1 MSKELRTSVKI
12 GRMEMKNPVTT
23 ASGTFG
29 SGLDMTDY
37 VDLNRLG
44 AITIK
49 GTTLTQR
56 DGTLPPRI
64 VESRSAIVASVGLE
78 NPGVDTVIRDI
89 IPKVAKYD
97 SPLIVNIGG
106 SSVEE
111 YAEVA
116 KRLDTCEYV
125 DAIEINI
132 SCPNLKKGGLG
143 FGTDPEMAG
152 SVVKAVRDSTEKTV
166 IAKLTPGVTDI
177 TVIARAAVENGAE
190 ALTLSNGYPSIAIDI
205 NTKKPALGNVQGG
218 LCGPAI
224 KPINMRLVWQASQ
237 AVDVPI
243 IAVGGIVDGND
254 AVEYILAGASA
265 VAVGTA
271 NFLDPATT
279 MNVIDGIEE
288 YMRKNH
294 FEDIHEMIGLAWKSK
309 EKKI

>member
-1 MSKELRTSVKI
+1 M
-12 GRMEMKNPVTT
+12 
-23 ASGTFG
+23 
-29 SGLDMTDY
+29 
-37 VDLNRLG
+37 
-44 AITIK
+44 
-49 GTTLTQR
+49 
-56 DGTLPPRI
+56 
-64 VESRSAIVASVGLE
+64 E